1 MQPAFGSADD
11 TDNEKRD
18 DADSKKNEDTDNE
31 KNEDTDSETEINDN
45 ESNGMRRIETQQAQ
59 PAPRQAQPAPGR
71 ARQLGERHDTRSYR
85 FCVLYLLKWGRFLP
99 VLNWD
104 GAWPG

>member
-1 MQPAFGSADD
+1 MQPATGLADD

-18 DADSKKNEDTDNE
+18 DTDNEKNDDTDTE

-71 ARQLGERHDTRSYR
+71 ARQLGERYDTRSYR
-85 FCVLYLLKWGRFLP
+85 FCVCTC
-99 VLNWD
+99 
-104 GAWPG
+104 